1 MCPKFGIHAIC
12 GAGKFKSTH
21 CKSSL
26 IQFVWQMLTLNS
38 ATAWLDKLDDLGI
51 LDELY
56 CSKYF
61 AKVFFGSI
69 LSKYFSEILQ
79 FARVCVALPRE
90 LLGAAAACPVQLR
103 KEATLAGSAPWL
115 EEQTKN
121 SFCRRNGR
129 TVRLPSQHEKDESGC
144 YL

>member
-1 MCPKFGIHAIC
+1 
-12 GAGKFKSTH
+12 
-21 CKSSL
+21 
-26 IQFVWQMLTLNS
+26 MLTLNS
-38 ATAWLDKLDDLGI
+38 VTAWLDKLDDLGI

-121 SFCRRNGR
+121 SLFAEG
-129 TVRLPSQHEKDESGC
+129 TDELSDSQANMKKMKVAATYRYIC
-144 YL
+144 LL